1 MKNISGYKHAR
12 RLIKKLLQPILHI
25 DVLFVRLIDTY
36 SCPRLNCFE
45 VMKMFLFGETL
56 TNSFPEKTRGNY
68 SALKNDFVT
77 NFFGIIISA
86 IGSFNQLLEC
96 LQQ

>member
-1 MKNISGYKHAR
+1 
-12 RLIKKLLQPILHI
+12 
-25 DVLFVRLIDTY
+25 
-36 SCPRLNCFE
+36 
-45 VMKMFLFGETL
+45 MFLFGETL